1 MGRVYIGATHCQHC
15 GAEVN
20 LGARSDLDAPSVRKC
35 PRCLDAAL
43 GAHLVGETLVDECP
57 RCSGLWI
64 DRESF
69 ERLIKDREAM
79 AVVDGLDAP
88 RVVDLDAFQA
98 APPSL
103 GPVVYIPCPDCG
115 ELMNRK
121 NFAQRSGV
129 ILDVCRPHGVWFDAD
144 ELGKVIAF
152 VLRGGLDE
160 AKRREAEEVKR
171 RMLER
176 RAQGARDGKVLE
188 LDVPASAKVPKLV
201 DVFLDG
207 VISLLFG

>member
-1 MGRVYIGATHCQHC
+1 VYTGAAFCPSC

-20 LGARSDLDAPSVRKC
+20 LAVRSDLDTPSVRKC
-35 PRCLDAAL
+35 PRCGEANLS
-43 GAHLVGETLVDECP
+43 AHLVGETLMDECS
-57 RCSGLWI
+57 RCGGVWI
-64 DRESF
+64 DRPSF
-69 ERLIKDREAM
+69 ERLVRDREQM
-79 AVVDGLDAP
+79 SVVDGLGGLQI
-88 RVVDLDAFQA
+88 VDLDA
-98 APPSL
+98 PPVSKPSSL
-103 GPVVYIPCPDCG
+103 GPVVYIRCPDCG

-129 ILDVCRPHGVWFDAD
+129 VLDICRPHGIWFDAD

-160 AKRREAEEVKR
+160 AKRRDAEEVSRQLRQR
-171 RMLER
+171 RVEAAVMAE
-176 RAQGARDGKVLE
+176 
-188 LDVPASAKVPKLV
+188 PPPTSAKVPKLV